1 MVMVNGDGGGRAGLL
16 VGPDPILGHVV
27 SHEEV
32 AGHCQLVEGLA
43 GHTKHETQQNY
54 LLTRKLFLGHEVQ
67 DSMCKI
73 HQDTH

>member
-16 VGPDPILGHVV
+16 VGADPTLGHV

-32 AGHCQLVEGLA
+32 PGRRQLVEGLA

-54 LLTRKLFLGHEVQ
+54 FLSRNLFLGRKVQ
-67 DSMCKI
+67 FLDSF
-73 HQDTH
+73 